1 MQLNS
6 KIIYSFISLFYKKMA
21 ATFVNKEGKEI
32 SRTPCEVYTRVM
44 GYIRPVSNYN
54 QGKKSEFYGRK
65 YFEENLVD
73 NSEFLR
79 KFGNTS
85 CPCGM

>member
-1 MQLNS
+1 
-6 KIIYSFISLFYKKMA
+6 
-21 ATFVNKEGKEI
+21 
-32 SRTPCEVYTRVM
+32 M

-54 QGKKSEFYGRK
+54 QGKKSEFYSRK

-85 CPCGM
+85 CPCEM

>member
-1 MQLNS
+1 
-6 KIIYSFISLFYKKMA
+6 
-21 ATFVNKEGKEI
+21 
-32 SRTPCEVYTRVM
+32 M

-54 QGKKSEFYGRK
+54 QGKKSEFYSRK

-79 KFGNTS
+79 KFGT
-85 CPCGM
+85 CPCECSMAA

>member
-1 MQLNS
+1 
-6 KIIYSFISLFYKKMA
+6 MA

-44 GYIRPVSNYN
+44 WYIRPVSNYN
-54 QGKKSEFYGRK
+54 QWKKSEFYSRK

-73 NSEFLR
+73 NSSFLR
-79 KFGNTS
+79 KFGS
-85 CPCGM
+85 CSC

>member
-1 MQLNS
+1 MT
-6 KIIYSFISLFYKKMA
+6 
-21 ATFVNKEGKEI
+21 ATFINKEGKEV
-32 SRTPCEVYTRVM
+32 SRTRCEFYTRVI
-44 GYIRPVSNYN
+44 GYYSPLSRYN
-54 QGKKSEFYGRK
+54 IWKKSEFYSRK

-79 KFGNTS
+79 KFANTS

>member
-1 MQLNS
+1 MPQKS
-6 KIIYSFISLFYKKMA
+6 YIYLLFHYLITKMA
-21 ATFVNKEGKEI
+21 ATFVNKDWKEI

-54 QGKKSEFYGRK
+54 QGKKSEFYSRK

-79 KFGNTS
+79 KFSNSS
-85 CPCGM
+85 CSCGM

>member
-1 MQLNS
+1 
-6 KIIYSFISLFYKKMA
+6 MA
-21 ATFVNKEGKEI
+21 ATFVNKEWKEV

-54 QGKKSEFYGRK
+54 QGKKSEFYSRK

-79 KFGNTS
+79 KFGN
-85 CPCGM
+85 CNCACGM

>member
-1 MQLNS
+1 MPQKS
-6 KIIYSFISLFYKKMA
+6 YIYFL
-21 ATFVNKEGKEI
+21 
-32 SRTPCEVYTRVM
+32 

-54 QGKKSEFYGRK
+54 QGKKSEFYSRK

-79 KFGNTS
+79 KFSNSS

>member
-1 MQLNS
+1 MPQKS
-6 KIIYSFISLFYKKMA
+6 YIYLLFHYLITKMA
-21 ATFVNKEGKEI
+21 ATFVNKDWKEI

-54 QGKKSEFYGRK
+54 QGKKSEFYSRK

-79 KFGNTS
+79 KFSNSS

>member
-1 MQLNS
+1 
-6 KIIYSFISLFYKKMA
+6 MA

-44 GYIRPVSNYN
+44 GYMSPVSRYN
-54 QGKKSEFYGRK
+54 IWKKSEFYSRK
-65 YFEENLVD
+65 YFEEAKVN